1 MAATT
6 AEVTTPTVP
15 EATDVPAVTAAVRS
29 WADIASAKDEPR
41 AREDASDA
49 RAPSGARHAVDP
61 AIDKTRRKDVIGW
74 SRKQRGTNI
83 FNG

>member
-15 EATDVPAVTAAVRS
+15 EAPDAPAVTAAVRS

-41 AREDASDA
+41 ARDDAD
-49 RAPSGARHAVDP
+49 
-61 AIDKTRRKDVIGW
+61 
-74 SRKQRGTNI
+74 
-83 FNG
+83 